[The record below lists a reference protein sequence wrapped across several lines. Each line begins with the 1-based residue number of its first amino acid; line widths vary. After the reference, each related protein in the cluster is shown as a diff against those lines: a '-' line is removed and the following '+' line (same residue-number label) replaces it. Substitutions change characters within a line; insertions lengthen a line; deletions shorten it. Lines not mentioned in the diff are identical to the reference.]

1 MLTCIKH
8 LNHRGLMEAQLMQL
22 QSFCIVVLMIAGIK
36 VHKNRKLH
44 VKMMSLAMIWDLILI
59 LQIELSRS
67 AILKASKAVSNAMA
81 LNIHVTI
88 AVLTVVFYGFMIKSG
103 RAVLSGNTQ
112 LRSRHKILGLTT
124 MLLRILTFITSF
136 WAVTP
141 KG

>member
-1 MLTCIKH
+1 MLTCIKY
-8 LNHRGLMEAQLMQL
+8 LNPRGLMEAQLMQL
-22 QSFCIVVLMIAGIK
+22 QSLCIVVLMIAGIK

-44 VKMMSLAMIWDLILI
+44 VKMMSVAMTWDLILI

-67 AILKASKAVSNAMA
+67 AILKASKAVTNAMA

-103 RAVLSGNTQ
+103 RAVLSGNTH
-112 LRSRHKILGLTT
+112 LRSRHKILGMTT
-124 MLLRILTFITSF
+124 MVLRILTFITSF